1 MNQEK
6 EIGIV
11 IVTFNRKKLLLHTLR
26 AIAGQTY
33 ENYRVFIID
42 NASTDGTEEYI
53 AEFLQENKKFMYK
66 RMQTNT
72 GGAGGFHEGVKIAYQ
87 ENVDY
92 VWGMDDDAVPEKN
105 ALQVLVETAE
115 KTKEKVCLVSYTTNN
130 LAESNLQI
138 IREKE
143 TELILK
149 EHFLFLGFFVTKELI
164 GEIGYPRK
172 DLFIYFDD
180 IDYSKRA
187 KTAGYK
193 IYKVRDS
200 FIQHPDMML
209 NSKKFTFLGKK
220 FDVQEMPKWK
230 WYYYMRNAQL
240 VFPRNLSE
248 NKQFHKS
255 LLKKLIGVLIAYPK
269 CFKAAFCGYVD
280 GIHGKSGKSD
290 KF

>member
-149 EHFLFLGFFVTKELI
+149 V
-164 GEIGYPRK
+164 
-172 DLFIYFDD
+172 
-180 IDYSKRA
+180 
-187 KTAGYK
+187 
-193 IYKVRDS
+193 
-200 FIQHPDMML
+200 
-209 NSKKFTFLGKK
+209 
-220 FDVQEMPKWK
+220 
-230 WYYYMRNAQL
+230 NA
-240 VFPRNLSE
+240 P
-248 NKQFHKS
+248 
-255 LLKKLIGVLIAYPK
+255 
-269 CFKAAFCGYVD
+269 
-280 GIHGKSGKSD
+280 
-290 KF
+290 